1 MKWLQ
6 SLQLSKL
13 KYDFFPGTVLFV
25 RKMGECL
32 VFITILFV
40 TQSAIVVAEVMSD
53 LTGFA
58 KVSHSESIESFF
70 LFWFHLFF
78 IICWTN
84 WAQMEIS
91 FICMSLSYGNLAQKR
106 FLELPIFLI
115 CAYPAYV
122 NYNSMGHLN
131 SITITWD
138 DTSFETRNKNLR
150 RSIWLQIQPSSMD
163 SSKWYS

>member
-1 MKWLQ
+1 MKRLQ

-13 KYDFFPGTVLFV
+13 KYEFFPGTVLFV

-40 TQSAIVVAEVMSD
+40 TQSAIVVAEAMSD

-78 IICWTN
+78 YH
-84 WAQMEIS
+84 M
-91 FICMSLSYGNLAQKR
+91 
-106 FLELPIFLI
+106 
-115 CAYPAYV
+115 
-122 NYNSMGHLN
+122 LN
-131 SITITWD
+131 
-138 DTSFETRNKNLR
+138 
-150 RSIWLQIQPSSMD
+150 
-163 SSKWYS
+163 

>member
-32 VFITILFV
+32 VFITTLFV
-40 TQSAIVVAEVMSD
+40 TQSAIVVAGAMSD

-58 KVSHSESIESFF
+58 KVSHSVFIESFF
-70 LFWFHLFF
+70 LSFGFIYFF

-91 FICMSLSYGNLAQKR
+91 FICMSLSYGNLAQKC
-106 FLELPIFLI
+106 FLKLPIFLI

-122 NYNSMGHLN
+122 KWYSMGHLN
-131 SITITWD
+131 IV
-138 DTSFETRNKNLR
+138 L
-150 RSIWLQIQPSSMD
+150 P
-163 SSKWYS
+163 